1 MNENEK
7 NIRKNFLKFTES
19 RYMKFVGG

>member
-19 RYMKFVGG
+19 RYMKFVG

>member
-19 RYMKFVGG
+19 RYMKF

>member
-19 RYMKFVGG
+19 RYM

>member
-19 RYMKFVGG
+19 RYMK

>member
-19 RYMKFVGG
+19 RYMEF